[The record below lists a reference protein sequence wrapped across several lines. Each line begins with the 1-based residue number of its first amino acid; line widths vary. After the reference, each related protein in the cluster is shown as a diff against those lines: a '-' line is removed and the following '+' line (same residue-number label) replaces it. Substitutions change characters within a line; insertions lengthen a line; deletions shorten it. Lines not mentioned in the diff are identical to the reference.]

1 MKFLT
6 SNFNLNI
13 GYFGKIGG
21 ESMCEKGQVRIL
33 VNQHQELEV
42 QLKRENTQPRPDE
55 DQVNTLKRKK
65 LRIKDAFASMEAL

>member
-1 MKFLT
+1 
-6 SNFNLNI
+6 
-13 GYFGKIGG
+13 
-21 ESMCEKGQVRIL
+21 MCEKGQVRIL
-33 VNQHQELEV
+33 VNQRQELEV